1 MRPEV
6 IIIDGPLSAARPL
19 ACEGAGAIVVFEGVV
34 RAEEDGRT
42 IAALLYEAY
51 EPMASAMLAQL
62 AEAVAQRHGLLS
74 VRVEHSRGR
83 VPVGQCSFRLQ
94 VASRHR
100 KAALAAMDEFI
111 DRMKA
116 DVPIWKTPT

>member
-6 IIIDGPLSAARPL
+6 IIIDGPLPPARTL
-19 ACEGAGAIVVFEGVV
+19 VCEGAGAIVVFEGVV

-42 IAALLYEAY
+42 IAALVYEAY
-51 EPMASAMLAQL
+51 EPMASATLARL
-62 AEAVAQRHGLLS
+62 AEHVTERHGLLG

-83 VPVGQCSFRLQ
+83 VQAGQCSFRLQ